1 MISPTITNQFN
12 NNIEICKILKILQ
25 TIKEKDINTYNH
37 SINVA
42 KLTYDYC
49 VYYDLDNKGNIFLS
63 ALLHDTGKIFIDPVI
78 LNKPGKLTN
87 MEFSKMQQHP
97 ILGYEF
103 LKQHNIDEYISQA
116 ALLHHIYEENKGG
129 YPKFNIVKP
138 DYIRL
143 ISICDSFEVMTCN
156 DRPYQNGIS
165 IPKAL
170 EEIKNNI
177 GIQFDNRIANKFIDW
192 MKDTQ

>member
-12 NNIEICKILKILQ
+12 NNIEICKTLKILQ

-37 SINVA
+37 SVNVA

-87 MEFSKMQQHP
+87 MEFSKIQQHP

-103 LKQHNIDEYISQA
+103 LKQHNMGEYTSQA
-116 ALLHHIYEENKGG
+116 ALLHHIYEDNKGG
-129 YPKFNIVKP
+129 YPKFNIAKP

-165 IPKAL
+165 ISKAL
-170 EEIKNNI
+170 KEIENNI
-177 GIQFDNRIANKFIDW
+177 GIQFDNRMANKFIDW
-192 MKDTQ
+192 IKDTQ